1 MYEKYKYLR
10 DIYNQS
16 YIVINQRDI
25 NAQNSQF
32 RSNSS
37 KNKI

>member
-25 NAQNSQF
+25 NAQNSF
-32 RSNSS
+32 
-37 KNKI
+37 KLFDLKFLEK